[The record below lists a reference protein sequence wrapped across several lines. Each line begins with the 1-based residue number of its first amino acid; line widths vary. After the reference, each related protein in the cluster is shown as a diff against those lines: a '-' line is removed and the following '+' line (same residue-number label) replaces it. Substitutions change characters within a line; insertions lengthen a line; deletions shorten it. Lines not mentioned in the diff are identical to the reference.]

1 MAGSVDRFDVIV
13 VGAGPVGLSFA
24 ASLAQSRLNVAVVER
39 QSLESLANPAF
50 DGREIAL
57 THASVGI
64 LRELGAWDAIP
75 ASDKSP
81 LQGARV
87 LNGSSP
93 FALSFDSPSGSGE
106 PLGILVPNCRIRDA
120 LFKLVHFQDHAQLLC
135 GRSVVNATTSHK
147 EAVITLS
154 DGRQLA
160 ARLLVAADSRLSAT
174 RDLLGIG
181 ADINRLGNS
190 MLICRV
196 RHERAHHQIAVEWFD
211 HHQTIAMLPLMEG
224 VSSLLLTLRS
234 SEADRLLALDDDLFL
249 MESTSRCRGR
259 FGEMTLASTRHA
271 YPLVTTWA
279 HKFWAPSAALI
290 GDAALGMHPVTAH
303 GFNIGLSG
311 QKQLADR
318 ILAAC
323 RERRDIADP
332 DILGRYE
339 SRLRLS
345 AAPLYHATN
354 ALVALYSGEHPAAR
368 LARHAGLRFA
378 QYLPFIRHGISAML
392 RR

>member
-1 MAGSVDRFDVIV
+1 MAGSDESFDIVIV
-13 VGAGPVGLSFA
+13 GGGPVGLSFA
-24 ASLAQSRLNVAVVER
+24 ASLGQSELKVAVVEQ
-39 QSLESLANPAF
+39 QSLERLANPAF

-57 THASVGI
+57 TYASIRI

-75 ASDKSP
+75 VSHKSP

-93 FALSFDSPSGSGE
+93 FALCFDPPRGSGE
-106 PLGILVPNCRIRDA
+106 PLGFLVPNCRIRDA
-120 LFKLVHFQDHAQLLC
+120 LFKIIRLQDPARLIC
-135 GRSVVNATTSHK
+135 GHSVVGATNSHK
-147 EAVITLS
+147 GAVVTLS
-154 DGRQLA
+154 DGRQLT
-160 ARLLVAADSRLSAT
+160 ARLLVAADSRFSPT

-181 ADINRLGNS
+181 ADINRLGKA

-196 RHERAHHQIAVEWFD
+196 RHERVHQQIAVEWFD

-224 VSSLLLTLRS
+224 VSSLLLTLPLN
-234 SEADRLLALDDDLFL
+234 EADRLLALDDDLFL
-249 MESTSRCRGR
+249 MELTNRCRGR
-259 FGEMTLASTRHA
+259 LGEMTLASTRHS

-290 GDAALGMHPVTAH
+290 GDAAIGMHPVTAH
-303 GFNIGLSG
+303 GFNIALGG
-311 QKQLADR
+311 QKQLAHR
-318 ILAAC
+318 ILTVC
-323 RERRDIADP
+323 RDRRDIADP
-332 DILGRYE
+332 DMLHRYE
-339 SRLRLS
+339 SCLRRS

-354 ALVALYSGEHPAAR
+354 ILVGLYSGEHPAAR

-378 QYLPFIRHGISAML
+378 QYLPFVRHGISAML

>member
-24 ASLAQSRLNVAVVER
+24 ASLAQSRLEVAVVER
-39 QSLESLANPAF
+39 QSLESLANPGF

-259 FGEMTLASTRHA
+259 LGEMTLASTRHA

-332 DILGRYE
+332 DMLGRYE

>member
-1 MAGSVDRFDVIV
+1 MAGSDDSFDIVIV
-13 VGAGPVGLSFA
+13 GGGPVGLSFA
-24 ASLAQSRLNVAVVER
+24 ASLGQSELKVAVVE
-39 QSLESLANPAF
+39 QQPLERLADPAF

-57 THASVGI
+57 THASIRI

-75 ASDKSP
+75 ASHKSP

-93 FALSFDSPSGSGE
+93 FALCFDSPRGSGE
-106 PLGILVPNCRIRDA
+106 PLGFLVPNCGIRDV
-120 LFKLVHFQDHAQLLC
+120 LFKIIRLQDHAQLIC
-135 GRSVVNATTSHK
+135 GHSVVDAATSHK
-147 EAVITLS
+147 RAVITLS
-154 DGRQLA
+154 DGRRLT

-181 ADINRLGNS
+181 ADINRLGKA

-224 VSSLLLTLRS
+224 VSSLLLTLHLN
-234 SEADRLLALDDDLFL
+234 EADRLLALDDDLFL
-249 MESTSRCRGR
+249 RELTNRCRGR
-259 FGEMTLASTRHA
+259 LGELTLASNRHS

-290 GDAALGMHPVTAH
+290 GDAAIGMHPVTAH
-303 GFNIGLSG
+303 GFNISLSG
-311 QKQLADR
+311 QKQLAHR
-318 ILAAC
+318 ILTAC
-323 RERRDIADP
+323 RDRRDIADP
-332 DILGRYE
+332 DMLHGYE
-339 SRLRLS
+339 SCLRRS
-345 AAPLYHATN
+345 AAPLYNATN
-354 ALVALYSGEHPAAR
+354 LLVGLYSGEHLAAR

-378 QYLPFIRHGISAML
+378 QYLPFVRHGISAML

>member
-39 QSLESLANPAF
+39 QSLETLANPAF

-64 LRELGAWDAIP
+64 LRELGAWDIIP

-93 FALSFDSPSGSGE
+93 FALCFDSPSGSGE

-332 DILGRYE
+332 DMLGRYE

>member
-24 ASLAQSRLNVAVVER
+24 ASLAQSRLKVAVVER

-174 RDLLGIG
+174 RDLLSIG

-332 DILGRYE
+332 DMLGRYE